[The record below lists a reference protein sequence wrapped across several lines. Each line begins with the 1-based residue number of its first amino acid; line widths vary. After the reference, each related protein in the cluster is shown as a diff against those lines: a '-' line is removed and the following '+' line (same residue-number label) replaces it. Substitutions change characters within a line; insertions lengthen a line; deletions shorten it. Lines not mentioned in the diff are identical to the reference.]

1 MSSPSERRQRE
12 REAAPAR
19 VPASHAMPLPFHAN
33 DELRSAASA
42 KRVGGGGGGGGGEAI
57 SRKVMHNS
65 QVQAGGRAGKRVGD

>member
-1 MSSPSERRQRE
+1 MSSPSERAEAERE

-42 KRVGGGGGGGGGEAI
+42 KRVGGGGGGREAI

-65 QVQAGGRAGKRVGD
+65 QVQAGERAGKRVGD